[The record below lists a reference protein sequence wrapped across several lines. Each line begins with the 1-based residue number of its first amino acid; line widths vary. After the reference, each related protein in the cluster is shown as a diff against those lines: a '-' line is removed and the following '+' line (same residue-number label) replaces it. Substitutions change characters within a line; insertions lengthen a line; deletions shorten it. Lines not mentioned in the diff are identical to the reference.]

1 LLVTCTACAG
11 LIAELE
17 RRVSVLDEDIR
28 RNAFYCDK
36 DKLKRE
42 RSMYAEI
49 IGLLGDSCP

>member
-1 LLVTCTACAG
+1 MTCTACAS

-49 IGLLGDSCP
+49 LGLLGGVL